1 MQNVGVDWMDGWIPL
16 RLLPAVL
23 ITRCSYNTCKKTAF
37 YVAQAERKMLLRDLM
52 IVVAVVERRKG
63 NLKPN
68 ADSLVR
74 IEL

>member
-1 MQNVGVDWMDGWIPL
+1 MIAIRGKIHINNKVFLQHFAKKLLFHVD
-16 RLLPAVL
+16 
-23 ITRCSYNTCKKTAF
+23 
-37 YVAQAERKMLLRDLM
+37 QAERKMLLRDLM